1 MLPSACADR
10 ACFNN
15 HQMSVLRVGVGPQ
28 VNTFEQRGRTR
39 ASLYSEVLCLE
50 GEVRG
55 WGVPVQ

>member
-28 VNTFEQRGRTR
+28 VNKFEQRGRTR

-50 GEVRG
+50 GG
-55 WGVPVQ
+55 G